1 MEENRPSWGWGERQ
15 EHGRQKQGQQEHQVL
30 CMRIYTAGGMG
41 AKQLHIDW
49 RGMCLPKLRSVRESV
64 SPNLI
69 LLQTLLVHLVVKQMC
84 DQRQLIK
91 VEAVTRSSLWALSA
105 STRDSLLNQIVTR
118 GRQLTS
124 HFMGF
129 FFRHCGP
136 LPLPPSSPWDEDRV
150 SRFSLSQLVEMMHTE
165 SRGFPTCCTSQF
177 WLCCSEYLAALADRA
192 QDC

>member
-105 STRDSLLNQIVTR
+105 STGDSLLNQIVTR

-136 LPLPPSSPWDEDRV
+136 LPLPPSRPWDEYTV
-150 SRFSLSQLVEMMHTE
+150 SKAF
-165 SRGFPTCCTSQF
+165 FP
-177 WLCCSEYLAALADRA
+177 R
-192 QDC
+192 